1 MPELTGSHGLH
12 VRTTLIIIVIST
24 QSPVSANPKG
34 KKVLDTIDP
43 PFLVQQSAT
52 FLAPGTAFVEDSF
65 STDQVGH
72 DFEMIHIIFIVHFIS
87 NPLLPLI

>member
-1 MPELTGSHGLH
+1 MDLLFLLKVNELFVLYPEY
-12 VRTTLIIIVIST
+12 
-24 QSPVSANPKG
+24 N
-34 KKVLDTIDP
+34 P
-43 PFLVQQSAT
+43 PFLAQQSAT
-52 FLAPGTAFVEDSF
+52 FLAPGTAFVEDNF